1 MRAAANTAAL
11 AFRPQSHGRPRG
23 GSLGSA
29 LDSAPTRGYRM
40 FWSILKGPGLPRRAL
55 VKFADF
61 LQSIRARL
69 FLLALAI
76 MLPVAGLLA
85 WFLVADAERAR
96 EDAHARVGILAANTA
111 AAIERRLRE
120 AEATLGRLAARPL
133 VKAMD
138 PGNCDPIVANYVT
151 LHPEFTTLGLRDLQ
165 GNIVCSY
172 IQNPIRQLNTRD
184 FPWFEE
190 GLRSGRFTAGNAF
203 RGRQVGRWVAVLT
216 HPVRDEAGTLVGL
229 LTLPVDLLKL
239 GEQVLGSVPANT
251 TVSVTDRQRVILLR
265 SADAAAFV
273 GTAAPPQA
281 YAATR
286 DLREGFI
293 STKGPDGVQRLYTFL
308 TIPGI
313 EWRVVAGIAETA
325 AYADYHETRRRT
337 LGIGLGVLML
347 ALWLAWRVGGA
358 TVRPIAGLAAVAER
372 IATGDSATRARV
384 TGPSE
389 IRAVAEMFNRM
400 LDARDGSEA
409 ALRASE
415 ENLAIT
421 LQSIGDAVIA
431 TDANG
436 RITRMNPVAERLTGW
451 SQAGASGR
459 PFGEVFRIVDSHTR
473 LPAQDPVRRVLE
485 RGEVVS
491 LSNHTALLARN
502 DIEYQ
507 IADSAAP
514 IRDRTGAVAGV
525 VLVFADVTEQYRA
538 RQALRDSER
547 RLRTII
553 DTEPECVKVVDRAG
567 NLIEMNA
574 AGLIMLEADS
584 LQAVQRL
591 ALLDYIVPE
600 ARPAFIALHQRVMN
614 GETGTLEFE
623 VIGLKGTRRW
633 LETHAAPMRDADG
646 RIDTLLGITRD
657 ITARKRSETERVSL
671 ESQLR
676 ESQKMQAIGT
686 LAGGIAHDFNNII
699 GTILGNVEL
708 AHDDAG
714 ANPGLQQSLAEIR
727 KAGIRARDLVQQILS
742 FSRRQPTALRLIEPG
757 AVAGE
762 VVRLLRSTLPA
773 RVEVEARVASDTGN
787 ILADITQIEQV
798 LLNLCVNAEQAM
810 AGRAGR
816 IDIDVRTAV
825 LDGVALRTVSDQ
837 LAPGP
842 FVVFSVSDTGHGMDH
857 ATRERIFE
865 PFFTTKPVGQGTG
878 LGLAVADG
886 IVRAHQGAIAVA
898 SEPGKGSRFDVYLPV
913 AEGIVTV
920 PAALALAPLAAT
932 GQGRHVLYIDDD
944 ESLVLLVSRLLQR
957 RGYRVS
963 GHVDPA
969 AALAELK
976 TDPARFD
983 LVVTDYNMP
992 RISGLDVAR
1001 DVRDIRPD
1009 LPVVIAS
1016 GFITDEL
1023 QSQATAAGVRQVIF
1037 KANAAEEF
1045 CNVVQRLLQAPA
1057 N

>member
-1 MRAAANTAAL
+1 
-11 AFRPQSHGRPRG
+11 
-23 GSLGSA
+23 
-29 LDSAPTRGYRM
+29 
-40 FWSILKGPGLPRRAL
+40 
-55 VKFADF
+55 
-61 LQSIRARL
+61 
-69 FLLALAI
+69 

-96 EDAHARVGILAANTA
+96 EDAHARVGILAASTT
-111 AAIERRLRE
+111 AAIERQLRE
-120 AEATLGRLAARPL
+120 AEATLARLAARPL

-138 PGNCDPIVANYVT
+138 PRNCDPIVANYIT

-172 IQNPIRQLNTRD
+172 IQNPIRQLNTRE

-190 GLRSGRFTAGNAF
+190 GLRNGKFTAGNAF

-216 HPVRDEAGTLVGL
+216 HPVRDEAGAVVGL
-229 LTLPVDLLKL
+229 LALPVDLLKL

-251 TVSVTDRQRVILLR
+251 TVTVTDRQRVILLR

-286 DLREGFI
+286 DLQEGFV
-293 STKGPDGVQRLYTFL
+293 STKGPDGVQRLYTFM

-313 EWRVVAGIAETA
+313 EWRVVAGIAETE
-325 AYADYHETRRRT
+325 AYADYRDTRRRT
-337 LGIGLGVLML
+337 LGIGLGVLLL
-347 ALWLAWRVGGA
+347 ALWLAWRIGGA

-372 IATGDSATRARV
+372 VATGDSAARASV

-389 IRAVAEMFNRM
+389 VRAVAEVFNRM

-431 TDANG
+431 TDSDG

-451 SQAGASGR
+451 TLASATGR
-459 PFGEVFRIVDSHTR
+459 PLAEVFRIFDSLTR

-491 LSNHTALLARN
+491 LSNHTALLAR
-502 DIEYQ
+502 DDVEYQ

-514 IRDRTGAVAGV
+514 IRDRQGAIAGV

-538 RQALRDSER
+538 RQALHDSER
-547 RLRTII
+547 RLRALI

-567 NLIEMNA
+567 NLLEMNT

-584 LQAVQRL
+584 LQTVQRQ

-600 ARPAFIALHQRVMN
+600 ARPAFIALHHRVMN
-614 GETGTLEFE
+614 GEAGTLEFE

-633 LETHAAPMRDADG
+633 LETHAAPMRDATG

-657 ITARKRSETERVSL
+657 ITERKRGEKERASL
-671 ESQLR
+671 EAQLR
-676 ESQKMQAIGT
+676 ESQKMEAIGT

-708 AHDDAG
+708 ARDDAG
-714 ANPGLQQSLAEIR
+714 AKPGLQQSLAEIR
-727 KAGIRARDLVQQILS
+727 KAGMRARDLVQQILS
-742 FSRRQPTALRLIEPG
+742 FSRRQPTALKLIEPG
-757 AVAGE
+757 TVAAE
-762 VVRLLRSTLPA
+762 VVQLLRSTLPA
-773 RVEVEARVASDTGN
+773 RVEVEAKVAPDTGN
-787 ILADITQIEQV
+787 ILADTTQIEQV

-810 AGRAGR
+810 AGRPGR
-816 IDIDVRTAV
+816 IDIDVRTVV
-825 LDGVALRTVSDQ
+825 LDAVASRTASDQ
-837 LAPGP
+837 LAPGSY
-842 FVVFSVSDTGHGMDH
+842 VVISVSDTGDGMDP

-865 PFFTTKPVGQGTG
+865 PFFTTKPVGEGTG
-878 LGLAVADG
+878 LGLAVAHG

-898 SEPGKGSRFDVYLPV
+898 SEPGKGSRFDVYLPT
-913 AEGIVTV
+913 AEGMIAAPAPA
-920 PAALALAPLAAT
+920 PAAPVPRAT
-932 GQGRHVLYIDDD
+932 AGQGRHVLYIDDD
-944 ESLVLLVSRLLQR
+944 ESLVLLVTRLLQR

-976 TDPARFD
+976 TDPAHFD

-1001 DVRDIRPD
+1001 EVREVRPD

-1023 QSQATAAGVRQVIF
+1023 QVQASVAGVRSVIF
-1037 KANAAEEF
+1037 KANTAEEF
-1045 CNVVQRLLQAPA
+1045 CNVVQHLLQE
-1057 N
+1057 NVN

>member
-421 LQSIGDAVIA
+421 LQSIGDAVIT

-514 IRDRTGAVAGV
+514 IRDRTGAIAGV

-538 RQALRDSER
+538 RQALHDSER

-714 ANPGLQQSLAEIR
+714 ANPGLQQCLAEIR

-886 IVRAHQGAIAVA
+886 IVRAHQGVIAVT

-969 AALAELK
+969 AALAELE

>member
-1 MRAAANTAAL
+1 
-11 AFRPQSHGRPRG
+11 
-23 GSLGSA
+23 
-29 LDSAPTRGYRM
+29 
-40 FWSILKGPGLPRRAL
+40 
-55 VKFADF
+55 
-61 LQSIRARL
+61 
-69 FLLALAI
+69 

-96 EDAHARVGILAANTA
+96 EDAHARVGILAASTT
-111 AAIERRLRE
+111 AAIERQLRE
-120 AEATLGRLAARPL
+120 AEATLARLAARPL

-138 PGNCDPIVANYVT
+138 PRNCDPIVANYIT

-172 IQNPIRQLNTRD
+172 IQNPIRQLNTRE

-190 GLRSGRFTAGNAF
+190 GLRNGKFTAGNAF

-216 HPVRDEAGTLVGL
+216 HPVRDEAGAVVGL
-229 LTLPVDLLKL
+229 LALPVDLLKL

-251 TVSVTDRQRVILLR
+251 TVTVTDRQRVILLR

-286 DLREGFI
+286 DLREGFV
-293 STKGPDGVQRLYTFL
+293 STKGPDGVQRLYTFM

-313 EWRVVAGIAETA
+313 EWRVVAGIAETE
-325 AYADYHETRRRT
+325 AYADYRDTRRRT
-337 LGIGLGVLML
+337 LGIGLGVLLL
-347 ALWLAWRVGGA
+347 ALWLAWRIGGA

-372 IATGDSATRARV
+372 VATGDSAARASV

-389 IRAVAEMFNRM
+389 VRAVAEVFNRM

-431 TDANG
+431 TDSDG

-451 SQAGASGR
+451 TLASATGR
-459 PFGEVFRIVDSHTR
+459 PLAEVFRIFDSLTR

-491 LSNHTALLARN
+491 LSNHTALLAR
-502 DIEYQ
+502 DGIEYQ

-514 IRDRTGAVAGV
+514 IRDRQGAIAGV

-538 RQALRDSER
+538 RQALHDSER
-547 RLRTII
+547 RLRALI

-567 NLIEMNA
+567 NLLEMNT

-584 LQAVQRL
+584 LQTVQRQ

-600 ARPAFIALHQRVMN
+600 ARPAFIALHHRVMN
-614 GETGTLEFE
+614 GEAGTLEFE

-633 LETHAAPMRDADG
+633 LETHAAPMRDATG

-657 ITARKRSETERVSL
+657 ITERKRGEKERASL
-671 ESQLR
+671 EAQLR
-676 ESQKMQAIGT
+676 ESQKMEAIGT

-708 AHDDAG
+708 ARDDTG
-714 ANPGLQQSLAEIR
+714 TKPGLQQSLAEIR
-727 KAGIRARDLVQQILS
+727 KAGMRARDLVQQILS
-742 FSRRQPTALRLIEPG
+742 FSRRQPTTLKLIEPG
-757 AVAGE
+757 AVVAE

-773 RVEVEARVASDTGN
+773 RVEVEAKVAPDTGN
-787 ILADITQIEQV
+787 ILADTTQIEQV

-810 AGRAGR
+810 AGRPGR
-816 IDIDVRTAV
+816 IDIDVRTVV
-825 LDGVALRTVSDQ
+825 LDAVASRTVSDQ
-837 LAPGP
+837 LAPGSY
-842 FVVFSVSDTGHGMDH
+842 VVISVSDTGDGMDP

-865 PFFTTKPVGQGTG
+865 PFFTTKPVGEGTG
-878 LGLAVADG
+878 LGLAVAHG

-898 SEPGKGSRFDVYLPV
+898 SEPGKGSRFDVYLPT
-913 AEGIVTV
+913 AEGMIAA
-920 PAALALAPLAAT
+920 PAPAPAPALAAPVPRAT
-932 GQGRHVLYIDDD
+932 AGQGRHVLYIDDD
-944 ESLVLLVSRLLQR
+944 ESLVLLVTRLLQR

-976 TDPARFD
+976 TDPAHFD

-1001 DVRDIRPD
+1001 EVREVRPD

-1023 QSQATAAGVRQVIF
+1023 QVQASVAGVRSVIF
-1037 KANAAEEF
+1037 KANTAEEF
-1045 CNVVQRLLQAPA
+1045 CNVVQHLLQE
-1057 N
+1057 NVN

>member
-1 MRAAANTAAL
+1 
-11 AFRPQSHGRPRG
+11 
-23 GSLGSA
+23 
-29 LDSAPTRGYRM
+29 
-40 FWSILKGPGLPRRAL
+40 
-55 VKFADF
+55 
-61 LQSIRARL
+61 
-69 FLLALAI
+69 

-96 EDAHARVGILAANTA
+96 EDAHARVGILAASTT
-111 AAIERRLRE
+111 AAIERQLRE
-120 AEATLGRLAARPL
+120 AEATLARLAARPL

-138 PGNCDPIVANYVT
+138 PRNCDPIVANYIT

-172 IQNPIRQLNTRD
+172 IQNPIRQLNTRE

-190 GLRSGRFTAGNAF
+190 GLRNGKFTAGNAF

-216 HPVRDEAGTLVGL
+216 HPVRDEAGAVVGL
-229 LTLPVDLLKL
+229 LALPVDLLKL

-251 TVSVTDRQRVILLR
+251 TVTVTDRQRVILLR

-286 DLREGFI
+286 DLREGFV
-293 STKGPDGVQRLYTFL
+293 STKGPDGVQRLYTFM

-313 EWRVVAGIAETA
+313 EWRVVAGIAETE
-325 AYADYHETRRRT
+325 AYADYRDTRRRT
-337 LGIGLGVLML
+337 LGIGLGVLLL
-347 ALWLAWRVGGA
+347 ALWLAWRIGGA

-372 IATGDSATRARV
+372 VATGDSAARASV

-389 IRAVAEMFNRM
+389 VRAVAEVFNRM

-431 TDANG
+431 TDSDG

-451 SQAGASGR
+451 TLASATAR
-459 PFGEVFRIVDSHTR
+459 PLAEVFRIFDSLTR

-491 LSNHTALLARN
+491 LSNHTALLAR
-502 DIEYQ
+502 DDVEYQ

-514 IRDRTGAVAGV
+514 IRDRQGAIAGV

-538 RQALRDSER
+538 RQALHDSER
-547 RLRTII
+547 RLRALI

-567 NLIEMNA
+567 NLLEMNT

-584 LQAVQRL
+584 LQTVQRQ

-600 ARPAFIALHQRVMN
+600 ARPAFIALHHRVMN
-614 GETGTLEFE
+614 GEAGTLEFE

-633 LETHAAPMRDADG
+633 LETHAAPMRDATG

-657 ITARKRSETERVSL
+657 ITERKRGEKERASL
-671 ESQLR
+671 EAQLR
-676 ESQKMQAIGT
+676 ESQKMEAIGT

-708 AHDDAG
+708 ARDDAG
-714 ANPGLQQSLAEIR
+714 AKPGLQQSLAEIR
-727 KAGIRARDLVQQILS
+727 KAGMRARDLVQQILS
-742 FSRRQPTALRLIEPG
+742 FSRRQPTTLKLIEPG
-757 AVAGE
+757 AVVAE

-773 RVEVEARVASDTGN
+773 RVEVEAKVAPDTGN
-787 ILADITQIEQV
+787 ILADTTQIEQV

-810 AGRAGR
+810 AGRPGR
-816 IDIDVRTAV
+816 IDIDVRTVV
-825 LDGVALRTVSDQ
+825 LDAVASRTVSDQ
-837 LAPGP
+837 LAPGSY
-842 FVVFSVSDTGHGMDH
+842 VVISVSDTGDGMDP

-865 PFFTTKPVGQGTG
+865 PFFTTKPVGEGTG
-878 LGLAVADG
+878 LGLAVAHG

-898 SEPGKGSRFDVYLPV
+898 SEPGKGSRFDVYLPT
-913 AEGIVTV
+913 AEGMIAA
-920 PAALALAPLAAT
+920 PAPAPAPALAAPVPRAT
-932 GQGRHVLYIDDD
+932 AGQGRHVLYIDDD
-944 ESLVLLVSRLLQR
+944 ESLVLLVTRLLQR

-976 TDPARFD
+976 TDPAHFD

-1001 DVRDIRPD
+1001 EVREVRPD

-1023 QSQATAAGVRQVIF
+1023 QVQASVAGVRSVIF
-1037 KANAAEEF
+1037 KANTAEEF
-1045 CNVVQRLLQAPA
+1045 CNVVQHLLQE
-1057 N
+1057 NVN